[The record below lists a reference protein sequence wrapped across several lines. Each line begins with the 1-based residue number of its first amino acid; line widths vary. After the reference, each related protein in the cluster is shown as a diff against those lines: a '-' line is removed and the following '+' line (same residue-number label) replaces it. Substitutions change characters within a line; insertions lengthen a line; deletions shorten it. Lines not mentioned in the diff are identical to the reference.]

1 MCVLFIIE
9 EVSPVVFG
17 VNATDALLSLLADDM
32 LPLPLVMSAS
42 FRKFVSILD
51 PCYTLPSLKHI
62 SSKLLPQVGAKT
74 KAILEES
81 NNVSVM
87 LDMWS
92 NCQMKGF
99 LAITGHL

>member
-1 MCVLFIIE
+1 
-9 EVSPVVFG
+9 
-17 VNATDALLSLLADDM
+17 M
-32 LPLPLVMSAS
+32 LPLSLVMSAS

-51 PCYTLPSLKHI
+51 PLYTLPSRKHI
-62 SSKLLPQVGAKT
+62 SSKLLPQKQAEVEAKT
-74 KAILEES
+74 KAILQES

-99 LAITGHL
+99 LGITGHFIDHDWSMQSVMLG